1 MVGFITMLI
10 DGFIFIKYLSLG
22 YDLVVEAQGAQK
34 SLRNLERKWTC
45 NCDSPHYYDISV
57 VGPPEVGPTR
67 LDKKSAETK
76 LWWDSIYMLWLDLFF
91 LSVLDFYPEIPLTIF
106 MTILYTLCSLISSIS
121 ACKKKNVRYKITL
134 PLTCF

>member
-1 MVGFITMLI
+1 MTWSWRHRGTKV
-10 DGFIFIKYLSLG
+10 S
-22 YDLVVEAQGAQK
+22 V
-34 SLRNLERKWTC
+34 RNLERKWIC
-45 NCDSPHYYDISV
+45 NYDSANYYEICV
-57 VGPPEVGPTR
+57 VGPTR